1 LLRQAREHL
10 EAAIEL
16 RPAHAKS
23 QALLGYTFDALGRA
37 QQALA
42 CMREARRLK
51 PGERI
56 YDVYVPTLLAGSGR
70 EKEALAEI
78 KAVARRQK
86 VDIAAIER
94 GFKEAGWP
102 RPKAADYLRNGFV
115 HARNFLE
122 SSIKSSRRIMYLALG
137 VEEIR

>member
-1 LLRQAREHL
+1 MTASEHL
-10 EAAIEL
+10 EAALAL
-16 RPAHAKS
+16 RPAHARS
-23 QALLGYTFDALGRA
+23 HAALGYIFNALGRA
-37 QQALA
+37 
-42 CMREARRLK
+42 
-51 PGERI
+51 ER
-56 YDVYVPTLLAGSGR
+56 
-70 EKEALAEI
+70 ALAEI
-78 KAVARRQK
+78 RSVARRRK
-86 VDIAAIER
+86 VDIAAIDR